1 MKYKY
6 ILGIDPSGA
15 FNEGK
20 GTTGYSVYFAPEH
33 KFTMT
38 GTIVASGHIAAEA
51 YWHKHIEFL
60 NNFIFSARGKRK
72 HRENQVILVIED
84 YLLYANKAESQ
95 IYSRMETSK
104 LIGII
109 QHWCWINNIPYC
121 MQPAAQVKQRWADPI
136 LEHKGYIK
144 KKGGRYD
151 VCEHTRDSM
160 RHAIHYAT
168 FKNGDDGIEVE
179 E

>member
-1 MKYKY
+1 MKHKY
-6 ILGIDPSGA
+6 IIGIDPSGA
-15 FNEGK
+15 FYEGK
-20 GTTGYSVYFAPEH
+20 GTTGYCIYFAPED
-33 KFTMT
+33 KFIDA
-38 GTIVASGHIAAEA
+38 GVIKASGHIAAES
-51 YWHKHIEFL
+51 YWHKHLAFL
-60 NNFIFSARGKRK
+60 ENFLYSARGRRK
-72 HRENQVILVIED
+72 NRVNNVILVIED

-109 QHWCWINNIPYC
+109 QHWCWTHEVPYC

-144 KKGGRYD
+144 KKNGKYN

-168 FKNGDDGIEVE
+168 FKNE
-179 E
+179 

>member
-6 ILGIDPSGA
+6 IIGIDPSGA
-15 FNEGK
+15 FYEGK
-20 GTTGYSVYFAPEH
+20 GTTGYSIYFAPEN
-33 KFTMT
+33 KFNEV
-38 GTIVASGHIAAEA
+38 GVIKASGHICAES
-51 YWHKHIEFL
+51 YWHKHLAFL
-60 NNFIFSARGKRK
+60 EAFLYSARGRRK
-72 HRENQVILVIED
+72 NRSDNVILVIED

-109 QHWCWINNIPYC
+109 QHWCWTHDIPYC
-121 MQPAAQVKQRWADPI
+121 MQPAAHVKQRWADPI
-136 LEHKGYIK
+136 LEHKGFIK
-144 KKGGRYD
+144 KKNGRYD

-168 FKNGDDGIEVE
+168 FKNE
-179 E
+179 